1 LMAVADELCGGRLV
15 LSHEGGYSP
24 VYVPF
29 CGLAVMEELSGVKTA
44 VDDPMA
50 ASAAAVGGQD
60 LQPHQDAVVRRAERL
75 PSPREPR
82 TPRRRGAAIRAA
94 SYSTMA

>member
-1 LMAVADELCGGRLV
+1 
-15 LSHEGGYSP
+15 

-50 ASAAAVGGQD
+50 AWAASVGGQD
-60 LQPHQDAVVRRAERL
+60 LEPHQDAIIRRAERHVSL
-75 PSPREPR
+75 R
-82 TPRRRGAAIRAA
+82 
-94 SYSTMA
+94 

>member
-1 LMAVADELCGGRLV
+1 MKLCGGRLV

-44 VDDPMA
+44 VNDPD
-50 ASAAAVGGQD
+50 G
-60 LQPHQDAVVRRAERL
+60 R
-75 PSPREPR
+75 
-82 TPRRRGAAIRAA
+82 PRRRRWAARICSRTRTRSSGEPSGARRSVMLRMRASSA
-94 SYSTMA
+94 EP

>member
-1 LMAVADELCGGRLV
+1 
-15 LSHEGGYSP
+15 

-60 LQPHQDAVVRRAERL
+60 LEPHQDAVIRRAERL
-75 PSPREPR
+75 
-82 TPRRRGAAIRAA
+82 A
-94 SYSTMA
+94 SLW

>member
-1 LMAVADELCGGRLV
+1 MAYSETFRMMTRMLVAVADELCEGRLV

-29 CGLAVMEELSGVKTA
+29 CGLAVMEELSGIKTA

-50 ASAAAVGGQD
+50 ARAKSMGGQD
-60 LQPHQDAVVRRAERL
+60 LQPHQDEIIRRAERSMSL
-75 PSPREPR
+75 R
-82 TPRRRGAAIRAA
+82 
-94 SYSTMA
+94 